1 MTLLKD
7 TNRER
12 VRRKLVF
19 KYNILK
25 ARSLRNLQCDNN
37 RTLGRKIDRNQTFQV
52 QKTINL
58 AIILTKKNTVGTMC

>member
-1 MTLLKD
+1 MNLLKD

-37 RTLGRKIDRNQTFQV
+37 RALGKKIDRNKTFQV

-58 AIILTKKNTVGTMC
+58 AIITKNTHTHTP

>member
-37 RTLGRKIDRNQTFQV
+37 RALG
-52 QKTINL
+52 
-58 AIILTKKNTVGTMC
+58 KKMIEIKLFKSRR

>member
-1 MTLLKD
+1 MNLLKD

-37 RTLGRKIDRNQTFQV
+37 RALGKKID
-52 QKTINL
+52 
-58 AIILTKKNTVGTMC
+58 